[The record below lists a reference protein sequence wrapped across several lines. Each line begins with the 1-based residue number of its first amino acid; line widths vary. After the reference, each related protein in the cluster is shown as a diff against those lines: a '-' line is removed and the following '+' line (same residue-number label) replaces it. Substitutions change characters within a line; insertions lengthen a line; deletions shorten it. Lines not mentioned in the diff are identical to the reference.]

1 MASVV
6 VATPNDIK
14 QRLMDGNKRYVAD
27 IEDLDSSKD
36 LRIKV
41 VAGQQPFA
49 IILSCADS
57 RVVPEMIFDCNI
69 GELFVI
75 RVAGNIANKCSIASI
90 EYAVAHLGCK
100 LIFVLGHQSCG
111 AVTAAVNNNGKDNG
125 STNLNHLCSH
135 IEEAV
140 KTSSKSACIDDVV
153 KLNAIIN
160 ANNLIKNSN
169 IIQNNVKNKNL
180 EICAGYYSL
189 SNGHVDIFSNTNQDG
204 GLM

>member
-1 MASVV
+1 M
-6 VATPNDIK
+6 
-14 QRLMDGNKRYVAD
+14 
-27 IEDLDSSKD
+27 
-36 LRIKV
+36 
-41 VAGQQPFA
+41 
-49 IILSCADS
+49 
-57 RVVPEMIFDCNI
+57 
-69 GELFVI
+69 
-75 RVAGNIANKCSIASI
+75 
-90 EYAVAHLGCK
+90 GCK

-169 IIQNNVKNKNL
+169 ILQNNVKNKIREPKLVYKVLKN
-180 EICAGYYSL
+180 ISVIIFKKI
-189 SNGHVDIFSNTNQDG
+189 SFFSNRPKAGSQAEFQT
-204 GLM
+204 GLRPV

>member
-1 MASVV
+1 MVV
-6 VATPNDIK
+6 
-14 QRLMDGNKRYVAD
+14 
-27 IEDLDSSKD
+27 
-36 LRIKV
+36 
-41 VAGQQPFA
+41 
-49 IILSCADS
+49 
-57 RVVPEMIFDCNI
+57 
-69 GELFVI
+69 
-75 RVAGNIANKCSIASI
+75 
-90 EYAVAHLGCK
+90 
-100 LIFVLGHQSCG
+100 

-180 EICAGYYSL
+180 EICAAIIHYQMAY
-189 SNGHVDIFSNTNQDG
+189 VDIFTNTNQDG
-204 GLM
+204 LM